1 MVDEIIR
8 LLDYVK
14 GSDEAKHT
22 QLQRLFAGSWGSLV
36 FHLALWTYT
45 EAHPEINLTEA
56 GGVVLRD
63 TIILFLPAYSVLFGA
78 IPAYGLPKGSLV
90 RHFVYG
96 VLLPAFAYG
105 LAGTLL
111 NSAGD
116 VFGSLPEE

>member
-14 GSDEAKHT
+14 GSDDAKHT
-22 QLQRLFAGSWGSLV
+22 PYQRLFAGSWGSLV

-63 TIILFLPAYSVLFGA
+63 TVLVFLPAYSVLFGA
-78 IPAYGLPKGSLV
+78 IVAFGLPKGSLV

-96 VLLPAFAYG
+96 ALLPAFAYG

-111 NSAGD
+111 DAIGD
-116 VFGSLPEE
+116 VFGSVPEE